1 MDELRKTDQVAYIRF
16 ASVYREFAD
25 VEKFAEEIDA
35 LRKHSAHSS
44 GRTIQIAIDGPSGA
58 GKSTIAKGVAAK
70 LGIERLTLKQRRMIC
85 VFPSDKE
92 SPYYQSD
99 AFGRVIHYASWHP
112 RDCKLRDEK
121 FRSLLV
127 YDIQTVEQAL
137 GVLQEMLKDDN

>member
-1 MDELRKTDQVAYIRF
+1 MNL
-16 ASVYREFAD
+16 YRELDNLTSENALEAYRQRLIDRFGALPF
-25 VEKFAEEIDA
+25 EAEEL
-35 LRKHSAHSS
+35 LRVMPLKWA
-44 GRTIQIAIDGPSGA
+44 
-58 GKSTIAKGVAAK
+58 AAK

-121 FRSLLV
+121 FRSMLV